1 MASVLII
8 LLLIFVFGPIARGYA
23 ERLSR
28 GDLPSIAPGESDV
41 ARLREEV
48 DRLSQDVARL
58 QEEQSFMMK
67 LLDSGEHKKLDQ
79 GRHTTE

>member
-28 GDLPSIAPGESDV
+28 GEIPSIRPQESDV

-58 QEEQSFMMK
+58 QEEQSFMMN
-67 LLDSGEHKKLDQ
+67 LLGSAEQKKLDE

>member
-28 GDLPSIAPGESDV
+28 GDLPSIGPGEGDV

-58 QEEQSFMMK
+58 QEEQGFMMK
-67 LLDSGEHKKLDQ
+67 LLSGEPKKLDD